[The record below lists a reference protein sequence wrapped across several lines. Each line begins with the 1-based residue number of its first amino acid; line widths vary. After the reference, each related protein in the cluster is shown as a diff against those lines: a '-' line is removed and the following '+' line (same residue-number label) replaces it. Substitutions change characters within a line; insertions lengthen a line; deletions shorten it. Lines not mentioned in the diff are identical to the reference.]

1 MIAILGG
8 LGAAVLWA
16 TATLTSSRA
25 GRLIGP
31 SSTVAWMMAV
41 GLLVATP
48 LALASGPI
56 PAMTPN
62 LVLWMAGSGL
72 GGVIGLLLVYRGLSL
87 GKVGVVAALASTEG
101 AIAAVVSVIAGESM
115 TIPVAALLCVIAGG
129 IAVVA
134 FLNGTADAA
143 ATGAADV
150 ADAGEAAAGAKE
162 IRVASE
168 RQAVLCGAAAAIC
181 FGVSI
186 YSTAKVGASL
196 SPIAAVLPV
205 RVVGVVAVFV
215 PLLLS
220 GRLRITRRS
229 VPMVLL
235 IGVAEV
241 FGNAAYVVGAQDS
254 IAIAAVLASQF
265 AVVTAIAAF
274 VIFGERLSLYQ
285 RSGVAVIAMGVALL
299 TLVRV

>member
-1 MIAILGG
+1 
-8 LGAAVLWA
+8 
-16 TATLTSSRA
+16 
-25 GRLIGP
+25 
-31 SSTVAWMMAV
+31 MMAV

-220 GRLRITRRS
+220 GRLRITRRA